1 MTIGIVCVAR
11 LAARMAGV
19 PVARMISTG
28 MRTSS
33 VAIEGN
39 RSGCPSADRYSRTN
53 CRCST
58 YPSSSR
64 PRRNAASCA
73 AFELAARASMMP
85 MRYRRDSGCA
95 APVARA
101 VVARAAANPPPTHPR
116 NVLRVNM
123 SSARWRQDATDRRRS
138 SIGAMLLRSSFD
150 HGCVGKLA
158 HETFEAPKVIECEG
172 LGRIGRRVSRLVLLR
187 YLELCVA
194 VGVEGDGDEIRP
206 AAYCTVLGVDL
217 PRATTG
223 IHEGVVL
230 LAAVRARVGHG
241 FSLRCSYPFQRS
253 ANWVAT
259 TSSYLTCP
267 SRAPISRANRLM
279 WVTISSLMVAS

>member
-1 MTIGIVCVAR
+1 
-11 LAARMAGV
+11 MAGV
-19 PVARMISTG
+19 PVARMTSTG

-158 HETFEAPKVIECEG
+158 HETFEAPKAIARDVPLAARQRVQFMAAQVASIDCA
-172 LGRIGRRVSRLVLLR
+172 RGRRSAKVRSRALT
-187 YLELCVA
+187 
-194 VGVEGDGDEIRP
+194 D
-206 AAYCTVLGVDL
+206 
-217 PRATTG
+217 
-223 IHEGVVL
+223 
-230 LAAVRARVGHG
+230 
-241 FSLRCSYPFQRS
+241 SLR
-253 ANWVAT
+253 
-259 TSSYLTCP
+259 
-267 SRAPISRANRLM
+267 SR
-279 WVTISSLMVAS
+279 